1 MAKNDKTTDLFDWD
15 TYPETRNSF
24 DQIRVSQLNAFD
36 KAILAISSSAIGFS
50 LLFIGILP
58 KDSEINAVNYLLI
71 CWFSFGLA
79 ITINLFSYLSG
90 SLSASR
96 DIKVL
101 DSFAKKN
108 KPVRFKKNFFTR
120 LTEVANVSALC
131 CFILGMICFFRFAYL
146 NTQIGLLNV

>member
-79 ITINLFSYLSG
+79 ITINLFS
-90 SLSASR
+90 
-96 DIKVL
+96 
-101 DSFAKKN
+101 
-108 KPVRFKKNFFTR
+108 
-120 LTEVANVSALC
+120 
-131 CFILGMICFFRFAYL
+131 
-146 NTQIGLLNV
+146 